1 MDARAG
7 MEAAGAG
14 MDAARARLD
23 LGRIVMVP
31 VAAIMLL
38 LDVAAAARRGGP
50 PLLWWPGTI
59 LSCSFYSLILWCYL
73 RRGPAV
79 ATSRSITGYA
89 AAAAATMTPFVLPLL
104 RGAPPGAGRDAAA
117 DVLMLAG
124 TAWAVWSLRFLGR
137 SLSVIAQAR
146 QVVDRGPYRWVRH
159 PLYTGEIASSLGL
172 ALTAGSPWALAVW
185 LAFCGLQAYRALREE
200 QVLLRTL
207 PGYRSY
213 RARTSALFPALAR
226 RRG

>member
-1 MDARAG
+1 MDAT
-7 MEAAGAG
+7 
-14 MDAARARLD
+14 RARLD
-23 LGRIVMVP
+23 VGRIVMVP

-38 LDVAAAARRGGP
+38 LDVAAATRRGGS

-59 LSCSFYSLILWCYL
+59 LSCSFYSLIIWCYL

-79 ATSRSITGYA
+79 ATSRSVTGYA
-89 AAAAATMTPFVLPLL
+89 AAAVATMTPFVLPLL
-104 RGAPPGAGRDAAA
+104 RGAPPGAGQEFAA

-124 TAWAVWSLRFLGR
+124 SVWAVWSLRFLGR

-146 QVVDRGPYRWVRH
+146 EIVDRGPYQWVRH
-159 PLYTGEIASSLGL
+159 PLYTGEIVSSLGL
-172 ALTAGSPWALAVW
+172 AIAAGSAWALAVW

-200 QVLLRTL
+200 QILLRTL

-213 RARTSALFPALAR
+213 RARTGVLFPVPAR
-226 RRG
+226 RRV

>member
-1 MDARAG
+1 MATIK
-7 MEAAGAG
+7 
-14 MDAARARLD
+14 ARLD

-38 LDVAAAARRGGP
+38 LDVAAATRRGGP
-50 PLLWWPGTI
+50 PLLWWPGTV
-59 LSCSFYSLILWCYL
+59 LSCSFYSLIIWCYM

-79 ATSRSITGYA
+79 ATSGSVTGHA

-104 RGAPPGAGRDAAA
+104 RGAPPGAARDFAA

-124 TAWAVWSLRFLGR
+124 TAWSVWSLRFLGR

-172 ALTAGSPWALAVW
+172 AITAGSPWAFAVW

-200 QVLLRTL
+200 QILLRAL

-213 RARTSALFPALAR
+213 RARTGALFPAPAK

>member
-1 MDARAG
+1 MDAT
-7 MEAAGAG
+7 
-14 MDAARARLD
+14 RARLD

-38 LDVAAAARRGGP
+38 LDLAAATRRGGP
-50 PLLWWPGTI
+50 PLLWWPGTT
-59 LSCSFYSLILWCYL
+59 LSCSFYSLIIWCYL

-79 ATSRSITGYA
+79 ATSGSVTGYA
-89 AAAAATMTPFVLPLL
+89 AAAAATLTPFVLPLL
-104 RGAPPGAGRDAAA
+104 RGAAPGAGQDFAA
-117 DVLMLAG
+117 DALMLAG

-159 PLYTGEIASSLGL
+159 PLYTGEIASALGL
-172 ALTAGSPWALAVW
+172 AITAGSPWAFAAW
-185 LAFCGLQAYRALREE
+185 LAFCALQAYRALREE
-200 QVLLRTL
+200 QILLRAL

-213 RARTSALFPALAR
+213 RARTGALFPVR
-226 RRG
+226 RRGRLG